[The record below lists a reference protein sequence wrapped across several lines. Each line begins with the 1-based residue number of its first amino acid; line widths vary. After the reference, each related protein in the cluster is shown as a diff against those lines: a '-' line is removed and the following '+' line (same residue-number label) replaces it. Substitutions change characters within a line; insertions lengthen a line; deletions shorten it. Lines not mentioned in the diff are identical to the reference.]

1 MPSKREARSSS
12 DSPLPG
18 NDAMVQLARL
28 IRSLDVME
36 ARGTMDLDIT
46 DISYHSHRVKEGHLF
61 VAIPGTKQDGHRF
74 IEEVIA
80 RGARA
85 VIAEQMSPRPG
96 DITLIAV
103 RDARRALA
111 QVSAEFFAHPSR
123 EITLVGITGTNGKTT
138 TSYLI
143 ESIIKAAG
151 KEAGV
156 IGTIN
161 YRMKGKEQPAPTT
174 TPQSYD
180 LQRLLR
186 EMVTAGIGYAV
197 MEVSSHALDQERV
210 RACHFDAGVFTNIS
224 PEHLDYHADM
234 ERYFAAKRRL
244 FREFLPESEKDPWA
258 ILNLDDPLLRGLEK
272 ELPPARQLTYGL
284 DQGAVRATQREIS
297 LQGIRVTL
305 ATPGGAI
312 EIESALIGEY
322 NLYNIMAAAATSIA
336 LGIPFAAIRRG
347 IKDLSGVPGRMERV
361 GEGKPWVLVDY
372 AHKPEALEKSI
383 KEIKRL
389 AAGRV
394 FVVFGCGGDRDKSKR
409 APMGRIGVQFADLA
423 IITTD
428 NPRTEDPLKI
438 IEEIEEGA
446 KQVSPRRYLVIPD
459 RREAIKR
466 AITLAGEEDCVLI
479 TGKGHEQYQ
488 IIGEKR
494 VPFDD
499 REEARQAAAN
509 RGKGQ

>member
-1 MPSKREARSSS
+1 
-12 DSPLPG
+12 
-18 NDAMVQLARL
+18 MVQLARL
-28 IRSLDVME
+28 IRSLDVIE
-36 ARGTMDLDIT
+36 TRGAMDLDIT
-46 DISYHSHRVKEGHLF
+46 DISYHSQGVKEGHLF

-74 IEEVIA
+74 LGEVA
-80 RGARA
+80 AKGARCA
-85 VIAEQMSPRPG
+85 IVEQMPRGPVE
-96 DITLIAV
+96 IPLV
-103 RDARRALA
+103 VVKDARRALA
-111 QVSAEFFAHPSR
+111 QVAAAFFSHPSR

-180 LQRLLR
+180 VQRLLR
-186 EMVTAGIGYAV
+186 EMVTQGMTYAV

-224 PEHLDYHADM
+224 PEHLDYHEDM
-234 ERYFAAKRRL
+234 ERYFAAKKRL
-244 FREFLPESEKDPWA
+244 FHEFLPESEKDPWA
-258 ILNLDDPLLRGLEK
+258 ILNSDDPLLKGLEQ
-272 ELPPARQLTYGL
+272 ELTSGRRMTYGL

-297 LQGIRVTL
+297 LDGIRALL
-305 ATPGGAI
+305 ATPAGTI
-312 EIESALIGEY
+312 EIESVLIGEY
-322 NLYNIMAAAATSIA
+322 NLSNILAAVATSIA
-336 LGIPFAAIRRG
+336 LGIPAAAIRRG

-383 KEIKRL
+383 QAIKRL

-394 FVVFGCGGDRDKSKR
+394 LVVFGCGGDRDRTKR
-409 APMGRIGVQFADLA
+409 APMGRIATAGADLA

-428 NPRTEDPLKI
+428 NPRTEEPLKI
-438 IEEIEEGA
+438 IEEIEQGA
-446 KQVSPRRYLVIPD
+446 KEVSPDRYLVIPD
-459 RREAIKR
+459 RREAIR
-466 AITLAGEEDCVLI
+466 QAIVQAGEEDCVLI

-488 IIGEKR
+488 IIGEQR
-494 VPFDD
+494 LPFDD
-499 REEARQAAAN
+499 REEARQALAE
-509 RGKGQ
+509 R